1 MKPAALWI
9 HRAVFGMHFFK
20 ASPEVVNQ
28 RAGTMSDYIRGR
40 FLSVHGKSE
49 TASLSGLELRLHA
62 ECDPQNEMP
71 VFNPSSYSASS
82 LSPCGNCG
90 CY

>member
-40 FLSVHGKSE
+40 FLSVHGQILDGQSFR
-49 TASLSGLELRLHA
+49 SGAAVARR
-62 ECDPQNEMP
+62 M
-71 VFNPSSYSASS
+71 
-82 LSPCGNCG
+82 
-90 CY
+90 